1 MQGDQGRR
9 VQWAANWGWKKEENT
24 AAAKGYGGERDGK
37 GGGGKEG
44 KRAAARGG

>member
-37 GGGGKEG
+37 
-44 KRAAARGG
+44 RGGEGRKKGCSSGG